1 MAPDVRPLRDR
12 PIGQKVALLIALAS
26 AVGLLFAAAAVVSYE
41 LTTFRPRVLRDA
53 RTQAELIRLTTLAP
67 LQFDDPRAA
76 TENLATLEN
85 RSEIRSAR
93 LWRPDGRLFAR
104 YVRPGAFVA
113 TAPPAL
119 VPGAR
124 FLGDRLVLVE
134 PMEADGQLLGW
145 LTMQYD
151 TPPLWRRLPQYGI
164 MVIVVIVAL
173 ATAGGLLLSMLG
185 RSVSGPLLAL
195 TEAAGT
201 ISRTANY
208 RLRVPRRGEDEIGTL
223 TDAFNDMVATVDVQQ
238 NKLRQNE
245 TRLLL
250 ALEAAALQT
259 WVVDLEPDRRV
270 AAAAPP
276 DRTSRDQLLGRVHPA
291 DRDRVGHAI
300 TAAVETGTGFE
311 VEFRTGNEASDDQ
324 WAELRGQVY
333 PAESGH
339 PARLIGV
346 MRDTTERRRVE
357 RQLIQ
362 SQKMEAIG
370 NLAGGIAHDFNNLLT
385 GIIGYLAFAQRRLD
399 PGTPVRADIDQV
411 ERAARRAAALT
422 SQLLSY
428 ARRQMVVPT
437 LVDLNAAVG
446 AMEPML
452 RRLLGEDVEVTI
464 VPETGLWAV
473 RVDGGQL
480 EQVILNLAANAR
492 DAMPEGGTLTI
503 RTRNTT
509 LTADDARRQ
518 PEVRP
523 GEYATLVV
531 SDNGVGMTPE
541 VQAHIFEPFFTTKP
555 PGAGTG
561 LGLAMC
567 YGIAKQAD
575 GHIMVESAPGEG
587 ATLTV
592 LLPRAS
598 GELPITGE
606 AGADLPRG
614 TETILV
620 AEDDAVVRL
629 LAVRTLREC
638 GYTVIEAD
646 SAAAGLASAEG
657 HQGPIQLL
665 LTDVVM
671 PGGSGRELAELLIAV
686 RPELRVIFMSGYTSD
701 VVLRRGVVEEAV
713 RFLPKPFSPSALAY
727 AVRRALD
734 ARPSRG
740 VPSASS

>member
-1 MAPDVRPLRDR
+1 MLTLATRLYPSGRDPDVRPLRDR

-53 RTQAELIRLTTLAP
+53 RTQAELIRVNTLAP

-76 TENLATLEN
+76 TENLATLKN

-93 LWRPDGRLFAR
+93 LWRPDGRAVRALRPAR
-104 YVRPGAFVA
+104 APSVAARPRRSSP
-113 TAPPAL
+113 APIVPA
-119 VPGAR
+119 
-124 FLGDRLVLVE
+124 DRLLLVE
-134 PMEADGQLLGW
+134 PMVADGQLIGW
-145 LTMQYD
+145 LTLQYD

-164 MVIVVIVAL
+164 MVVVVIVAL

-185 RSVSGPLLAL
+185 RSVSTPLLAL

-201 ISRTANY
+201 ISRTGNY

-223 TDAFNDMVATVDVQQ
+223 TDAFNDMVGTVDAQQ
-238 NKLRQNE
+238 NQLRQSE
-245 TRLLL
+245 TRLRL
-250 ALEAAALQT
+250 ALEAAALET
-259 WVVDLEPDRRV
+259 WVVDLEPDRRRR
-270 AAAAPP
+270 AAAPP
-276 DRTSRDQLLGRVHPA
+276 DRTSLEQLLGRVHPA
-291 DRDRVGHAI
+291 DRDRVAARHRCGGRSGNRVRGGVPHRHRSERRSLGRAPRPRVSGRVAAI
-300 TAAVETGTGFE
+300 PRGSSASC
-311 VEFRTGNEASDDQ
+311 RT
-324 WAELRGQVY
+324 R
-333 PAESGH
+333 
-339 PARLIGV
+339 R
-346 MRDTTERRRVE
+346 ERRRVE

-385 GIIGYLAFAQRRLD
+385 GIIGYLTFAQRRLE

-452 RRLLGEDVEVTI
+452 RRLLGEDVEVEI
-464 VPETGLWAV
+464 EPDPGLWSV
-473 RVDGGQL
+473 RVDAGQL

-492 DAMPEGGTLTI
+492 DAMPDGGTLTI

-523 GEYATLVV
+523 GEYAALVV
-531 SDNGVGMTPE
+531 SDSGVGMTPE

-567 YGIAKQAD
+567 YGIVKQAE

-598 GELPITGE
+598 GELPTAGE
-606 AGADLPRG
+606 ASADLPRG

-620 AEDDAVVRL
+620 AEDDAVVRQL
-629 LAVRTLREC
+629 TVRTLREC
-638 GYTVIEAD
+638 GYTVLEAD
-646 SAAAGLASAEG
+646 SAAAGLECAEE
-657 HQGPIQLL
+657 HA
-665 LTDVVM
+665 
-671 PGGSGRELAELLIAV
+671 RV
-686 RPELRVIFMSGYTSD
+686 R
-701 VVLRRGVVEEAV
+701 
-713 RFLPKPFSPSALAY
+713 
-727 AVRRALD
+727 
-734 ARPSRG
+734 
-740 VPSASS
+740 SSSC